1 VLLVGKKDL
10 SWRLC
15 VDFRHLNAL
24 TIKNK
29 YPLLVIDELLDELAG
44 SKWFTS
50 LDLRAGYHK
59 IQMAEGD
66 EYKTAF
72 QTHHGHFEY
81 RVMPYGVTGGPATFQ
96 SLMNDILVP
105 FLRKFVLVF
114 VDDIL
119 IYNMSLEEHAK
130 HLEAVLEVEAILE
143 VLLQQELK
151 VKKSKCTFPKQEI
164 LYLGHVI
171 SDKGVSTDKSKIA
184 PILQWKAPQ
193 NIKEL
198 RSLLGMAGYFRKFI
212 RGMGSSVEPLPTC

>member
-1 VLLVGKKDL
+1 
-10 SWRLC
+10 
-15 VDFRHLNAL
+15 
-24 TIKNK
+24 
-29 YPLLVIDELLDELAG
+29 
-44 SKWFTS
+44 
-50 LDLRAGYHK
+50 
-59 IQMAEGD
+59 MAEGY

-81 RVMPYGVTGGPATFQ
+81 RVMPYGVTGGTATFQ
-96 SLMNDILVP
+96 SVMDDVLAP
-105 FLRKFVLVF
+105 FLRKFVIVF
-114 VDDIL
+114 VDGIL

-130 HLEAVLEVEAILE
+130 HLEVVLE
-143 VLLQQELK
+143 VLLQQELM